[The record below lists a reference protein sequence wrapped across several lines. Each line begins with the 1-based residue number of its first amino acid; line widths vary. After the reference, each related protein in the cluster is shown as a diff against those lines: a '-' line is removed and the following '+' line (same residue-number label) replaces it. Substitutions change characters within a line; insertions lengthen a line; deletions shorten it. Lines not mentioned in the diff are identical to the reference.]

1 MFGKGEKVM
10 TNGISF
16 NVNLIAFLASLN
28 DFFNLKNVQKI
39 WDCKKCLCIAIYSCK
54 IHKSNVQSMYHCFR
68 LTKIF
73 ITFTDHK
80 KKYKHGLHNILLNL
94 STKTEKAI
102 NLQWIVI
109 AKE

>member
-1 MFGKGEKVM
+1 MFKKFEIVK
-10 TNGISF
+10 N
-16 NVNLIAFLASLN
+16 ACALN
-28 DFFNLKNVQKI
+28 A
-39 WDCKKCLCIAIYSCK
+39 CLAIYSCK

-80 KKYKHGLHNILLNL
+80 KKNKHGLHNILLNL

-109 AKE
+109 AKESKY

>member
-1 MFGKGEKVM
+1 
-10 TNGISF
+10 
-16 NVNLIAFLASLN
+16 
-28 DFFNLKNVQKI
+28 
-39 WDCKKCLCIAIYSCK
+39 
-54 IHKSNVQSMYHCFR
+54 MYHCFR

-73 ITFTDHK
+73 ITFTEYK